1 MLQDLRSM
9 EEMNDW
15 TRGRMH
21 QETSRRRGEQGE
33 AELRGR
39 TGGWPLKSRKHGNT
53 DAARCLAGQMPVCTV
68 QELFRTRSPCD
79 NIQRTV
85 KRKKSSWH
93 QPAVLLRSDTLLTPP
108 VKTVVK
114 WTS

>member
-9 EEMNDW
+9 EKMNDW

-39 TGGWPLKSRKHGNT
+39 TGGWHLKSRKHGNT
-53 DAARCLAGQMPVCTV
+53 DAARCLAGQRPV
-68 QELFRTRSPCD
+68 
-79 NIQRTV
+79 
-85 KRKKSSWH
+85 
-93 QPAVLLRSDTLLTPP
+93 
-108 VKTVVK
+108 
-114 WTS
+114 